1 MKTIKQFKNP
11 QDHVF
16 ASIFCEQDQGMLMD
30 VWSIQ
35 HKGVCDLKSVFD
47 YCCEQFAEKPIH
59 FWLCDESKLEAY
71 LAAES
76 MAGKQMMKN
85 LIRKSELQKVSLVC
99 RNPENTH
106 ASECMAFIA
115 SCGVQVSVFKNNVLA
130 MRWLTD
136 NQSELNSPYLAAV

>member
-35 HKGVCDLKSVFD
+35 HKGACDLKSVFD
-47 YCCEQFAEKPIH
+47 YCFEKFEENGIY
-59 FWLCDESKLEAY
+59 FWLCDETKLETY
-71 LAAES
+71 LAQEG
-76 MAGKQMMKN
+76 MAAKQMMKN
-85 LIRKSELQKVSLVC
+85 IIQKSELQKVSLVC
-99 RNPENTH
+99 RNPENVQAH
-106 ASECMAFIA
+106 ESMAFIA
-115 SCGVQVSVFKNNVLA
+115 SCGVQVNVFKNNVLA

-136 NQSELNSPYLAAV
+136 NQSELSSPYMAAV